1 MINDS
6 FDPENNAQSKGNVST
21 KLDMLPG
28 NFHDTT
34 VTQNSE
40 PVRSKINNPKEIE
53 PTTSKDK
60 NHIYFR

>member
-40 PVRSKINNPKEIE
+40 PV
-53 PTTSKDK
+53 
-60 NHIYFR
+60 

>member
-40 PVRSKINNPKEIE
+40 PVRSKRNNHKEIE

>member
-40 PVRSKINNPKEIE
+40 PVRSKINNHKETE

-60 NHIYFR
+60 NHIYFT